1 MNRKYTNRKYLD
13 ALEKKP
19 RFRWR
24 DQVSVGIKSLAQHMK
39 ALGLAPHSPLKRT
52 STH

>member
-1 MNRKYTNRKYLD
+1 MNRKYTNRRYLD

-39 ALGLAPHSPLKRT
+39 ALRAGATSPLQRT
-52 STH
+52 STN